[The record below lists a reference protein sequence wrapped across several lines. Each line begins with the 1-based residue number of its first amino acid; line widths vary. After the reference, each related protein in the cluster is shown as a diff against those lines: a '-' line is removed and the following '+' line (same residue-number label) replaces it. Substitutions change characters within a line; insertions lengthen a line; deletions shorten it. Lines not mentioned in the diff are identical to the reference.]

1 MESDTI
7 SDYGRS
13 KAVLLCRTRDAMNR
27 GLSRREMLGIGALA
41 FVAAALCIC
50 AHYEPR
56 FPGDLRLALLIQS
69 VHNQTLDSL
78 MKWVSFLTGDWR
90 APVLVVVGSMAAWRC
105 LGKREAVLVLMT
117 WLSSP
122 ISSGLKLM
130 VGRPRPTADLVA
142 VFQAEPGN
150 SFPSGHA
157 FLAIVFWGLLA
168 YFALTRLKGR
178 SLRMLTFSGLVVI
191 IIWIGVSRVY
201 LGAHWPSDV
210 IGGYICGALFLASLV
225 WLDRKWRPRIE
236 TGNPAGPVNSD
247 SGIRPSDQPAE

>member
-1 MESDTI
+1 
-7 SDYGRS
+7 
-13 KAVLLCRTRDAMNR
+13 
-27 GLSRREMLGIGALA
+27 MLGIGALA

-78 MKWVSFLTGDWR
+78 MEWVSFVSGGWR
-90 APVLVVVGSMAAWRC
+90 APLLVIAGSMAAWRC
-105 LGKREAVLVLMT
+105 LGKREAGLVLMT

-130 VGRPRPTADLVA
+130 AGRPRPTADLVA

-150 SFPSGHA
+150 SLPSGHA

-178 SLRMLTFSGLVVI
+178 SLRMLTFSGFVVI

-210 IGGYICGALFLASLV
+210 IGGYICGTLFLMSLV
-225 WLDRKWRPRIE
+225 WLDRKWRPCIE

-247 SGIRPSDQPAE
+247 SRIRPSDQPAE